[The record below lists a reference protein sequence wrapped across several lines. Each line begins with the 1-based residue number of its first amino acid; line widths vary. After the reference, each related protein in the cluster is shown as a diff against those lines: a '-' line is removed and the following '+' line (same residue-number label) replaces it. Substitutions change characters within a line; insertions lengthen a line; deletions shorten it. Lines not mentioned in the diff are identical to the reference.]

1 MSAPATPVALVLYCL
16 DTDAETGTCT
26 QEAWLPAPSLLP
38 PLSPV
43 GAAAILSASA
53 VLLATAW
60 GVKHLNRTIRS

>member
-1 MSAPATPVALVLYCL
+1 MAAPVALVSYCL
-16 DTDAETGTCT
+16 EVDAVSNTCT
-26 QEAWLPAPSLLP
+26 QQAWLPAPSLLP

-53 VLLATAW
+53 LLLATAW